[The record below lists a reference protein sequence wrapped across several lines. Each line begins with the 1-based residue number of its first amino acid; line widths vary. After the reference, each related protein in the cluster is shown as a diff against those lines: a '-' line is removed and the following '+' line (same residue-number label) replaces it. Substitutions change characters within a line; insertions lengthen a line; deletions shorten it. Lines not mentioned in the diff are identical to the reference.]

1 MLHFQSLMRT
11 IKKFAIFL
19 ILLPFLTGIIAYIFE
34 SNTTSHYTAKVKIE
48 LGNFENTRLTDPKL
62 VPERLLS
69 QKFLENTYRNFH
81 PPMNV
86 SEMRQRLN
94 VTFGNTP
101 VIELQLTGSNKK
113 HVERTL
119 KAVVEQFLNESNSLY
134 EKKYNLLKQR
144 IEYTRSIET
153 VEERI
158 ERERLLYDLEL
169 TLLDLRPTVVIDEI
183 SVSESGMNPSKKA
196 VLGFLLGLIADMC
209 FLFFWEVFRKAE

>member
-11 IKKFAIFL
+11 IKKFAILL
-19 ILLPFLTGIIAYIFE
+19 ILLPVLTGIIAYIFE
-34 SNTTSHYTAKVKIE
+34 SNTTSDYTAKVKIE

-62 VPERLLS
+62 VQERLLS
-69 QKFLENTYRNFH
+69 QKFLESTYHNFH
-81 PPMNV
+81 TPMNA

-101 VIELQLTGSNKK
+101 VIELQLIGSNKQ
-113 HVERTL
+113 HVEKTL

-209 FLFFWEVFRKAE
+209 LLFFWEVFRKGE